1 VMEQGKIVHQGASEE
16 LARDPDVIAHYLGQA
31 GNKATAAPAH

>member
-1 VMEQGKIVHQGASEE
+1 VHHGPSEE

-31 GNKATAAPAH
+31 GTAKTPRRPIAPSTV